1 MECGD
6 PHVPFLEGEF
16 GPTFGDVL
24 SLLPLYK
31 DMNAIGI
38 VLEKEDNAKL

>member
-1 MECGD
+1 MRIERAE
-6 PHVPFLEGEF
+6 VPWSDLLFDSK
-16 GPTFGDVL
+16 TR

-31 DMNAIGI
+31 DKNAIGI